1 MTELEEELLK
11 QNEALTNELSLLR
24 EQIDYLT
31 KKIFGRSSEQS
42 KDDKNQIDL
51 FDDDS
56 SFNLAETTE
65 EKTVFEEISY
75 KRKKKKGYK
84 AELTKDLPVKEIH
97 CDLHGQECTCDWCCT
112 SLKHIGKTRV
122 REEVIFVPAKMY
134 KKVYYQHA
142 YECPTCKKDGVDT
155 IKKARVPKQPITHS
169 LASPSVLAQLIHQ
182 KIEMSLPFYRQ
193 EKEWENYGLRVSR
206 RTQSNWFIT
215 SCEKWLAPI
224 WNELKNQLIKE
235 KFIHADETHYH
246 VLSSKKQKSYFWLFR
261 TIEQTKYP
269 IVLYHHELTRK
280 SSVAQQ
286 FLNGFSGYLHCD
298 GYSAYKSVDNAILV
312 NCWAHVRRKF
322 FEAKDSSSKN
332 TPASQGVAYCD
343 KLFQIEKEIK
353 ALTDDEK
360 YQSRTEKSQP
370 ILDEF
375 WQWIESFI
383 TLPGSKLGKA
393 VNYALN
399 LKEGLMTFMKDGSC
413 ALSNNLAERSIRPTT
428 IGRKNWLFSASER
441 GATANG
447 IAYSIV
453 ETAKA
458 NGLVPTKYLE
468 YLFERLPNVEDISNP
483 ETIQSYLP
491 WTIQV
496 QTACR

>member
-1 MTELEEELLK
+1 MTELEEKLLK
-11 QNEALTNELSLLR
+11 QNEALTNELRLLR
-24 EQIDYLT
+24 EQVDYLT
-31 KKIFGRSSEQS
+31 KKLFGRSSE
-42 KDDKNQIDL
+42 KNLDDKNQIDL
-51 FDDDS
+51 FDENS

-65 EKTVFEEISY
+65 EKTIFEEIHY

-84 AELTKDLPVKEIH
+84 AELTKDLPVEEVH
-97 CDLHGQECTCDWCCT
+97 CELKGQECTCDWCCT
-112 SLKHIGKTRV
+112 SLKHIGKAKI
-122 REEVIFVPAKMY
+122 REEVVFVPAKMY
-134 KKVYYQHA
+134 KKVYYQHS
-142 YECPTCKKDGVDT
+142 YECPTCKLDDT
-155 IKKARVPKQPITHS
+155 DMIKKAFIPKQPITHS
-169 LASPSVLAQLIHQ
+169 LASPSILAQLFHQ

-193 EKEWENYGLRVSR
+193 EKEWENYGLKVPR

-215 SCEKWLAPI
+215 ASEKWLSPI
-224 WNELKNQLIKE
+224 WQELKKQLVKE
-235 KFIHADETHYH
+235 DFIHADETHYK
-246 VLSSKKQKSYFWLFR
+246 VLSSEKQKSYFWLFR
-261 TIEQTKYP
+261 TIEEAEQP
-269 IVLYHHELTRK
+269 IILYHHDLSRK
-280 SSVAQQ
+280 SSVAQA
-286 FLNGFSGYLHCD
+286 FLKDFSGYLHCD
-298 GYSAYKSVDNAILV
+298 GYSAYKSIDNTILV

-322 FEAKDSSSKN
+322 FEAKDSSSRD
-332 TPASQGVAYCD
+332 TPAAQGVAYCD

-353 ALTDDEK
+353 TLTFEEK
-360 YQSRTEKSQP
+360 YQLRLEKSQP

-375 WQWIESFI
+375 WKWIESFI

-399 LKEGLMTFMKDGSC
+399 MKDGLMTFMREGRC

-468 YLFERLPNVEDISNP
+468 YLFEQLPNIEDVSNT
-483 ETIQSYLP
+483 EILKAYLP
-491 WTIQV
+491 WSEQV
-496 QTACR
+496 QATCR